1 MKRSLF
7 VFVFLFLSIKLIP
20 APFDSGMISWT
31 QPDGTFF
38 IAQLIRDEFTLTFTT
53 NDGYEIRE
61 GTDGWFYYATK
72 DNNGKIIPGDLKV
85 GKGIFPTLPQD
96 LTLGATAQY
105 EIDQRKLDFQQG
117 LLDAEAWYSQ
127 KIVEANGELVKIHVG
142 VILVDFADHRHYTGL
157 DYPNGYPTHYFNNM
171 LFSQNTYIDLEGG
184 HDIHPDKEPVFGSMR
199 DYLNQQS
206 CGKLDITGKKVD
218 GLDVYTNEILNPSD
232 PSGFPQWL
240 YLNGSKDYWDTVVD
254 GGVTKIPYDQLTQ
267 LVKQQLNVDLIV
279 GNKKVYDKLILI
291 YAGDVG
297 RKQLWPATTNGQI
310 SQIGEQYENFIDEP
324 PRFTH
329 IGTYCHEFGHLL
341 GAPDEGL
348 GNVRLGYWDL
358 MDIGTWNGPER
369 KGECPAGYDPYYKI
383 KWKWVT
389 PNYFNESPS
398 NQTQTVQYNYNSP
411 KYYKLD
417 SPIDPLEYFLI
428 ENRGRNG
435 FDRYT
440 PNNFN
445 YTPPNN
451 VDVNSNL
458 GGLMIWTIDG
468 DGRTSDYSDIVGLK
482 SAMTGVVSNLFGTE
496 NNFGA
501 SDPFPYSDGQ
511 DITQNTFPNN
521 SIRNVLDSKVK
532 LENITWESNGSIL
545 VDISRTSQNDIE
557 LVTGI
562 QEWTT
567 NRTITKDIILL
578 GGATLTLGSGVKL
591 EFYQNKKIKIF
602 DNATLIIE
610 SGANPVILTN
620 YNNGGKWGG
629 IEMLG
634 EHSRLLAS
642 NLIIQ
647 YAVKCLSF
655 SGLKS
660 VLVNSITFNNND
672 TFCDLNGA
680 TNIEISSCRFNSTKI
695 DLGYYNNSSISIKF
709 SNNVFL
715 FSSISM
721 LGQIDFD
728 FINNDFRTPY
738 GTPTS
743 FKFPGGNNIIKNNIF
758 LNSDIL
764 NTSLGNSI
772 ITYNCVYPAP
782 SSTVATLFSSEGNF
796 SADPLFADPGNLES
810 QSLQQSSPCI
820 DMGDPTM
827 DYNNEPGSKG
837 GRINIG
843 SLGNTTLATV
853 VAPNTS
859 RNLSAISMLGNLS
872 LSQSSTW
879 CVNSA
884 TPYSIGV
891 NKTLE
896 IPNLTVNSGSTLNIS
911 NGATLNCLN
920 GGSLFVNG
928 TLNANGTSSNKVCF
942 DFKQIDWTTQNGLK
956 ILSGGLANISNA
968 IIKNAKYG
976 VYNYEGISN
985 ISGSEI
991 LSCFYGIYLY
1001 KNNYAS
1007 VQSQIIN
1014 NNIHNN
1020 CPGIHMYA
1028 SSPDIRNNT
1037 IYNNYYGVY
1046 CWNYSSPY
1054 LGNYELTGDNNIH
1067 NNYIGFYATDHCFPF
1082 LGRTSCL
1089 FYGGNN
1095 KIQDSQ
1101 SYNMYAY
1108 WYCDITAENNWWGAD
1123 PPDVNKIQATYYS
1136 TISYIPWLQAP
1147 PLGQIRDLS
1156 SSPEEVIYDNNFP
1169 KDKKQKN
1176 DSKQNIENS
1185 YKGSSQKQS
1194 IVDVDKEILT
1204 SYKLDWPIHWKLLYA
1219 RSLIGVKKFKQAQ
1232 SVCKEVIL
1240 NHSDSTSSAYAL
1252 DLLWQASRQY
1262 DEDSLKT
1269 FLNFLS
1275 NKNEKN
1281 KLYASAESILA
1292 GYDKK
1297 NKVQRF
1303 DKILKKYRGEQIIES
1318 VLLSKFLYHY
1328 HELDDKENA
1337 QLILAQ
1343 IDMLF
1348 PNSSS
1353 AIEAHNLMGDN
1364 QIKAK
1369 QASSAAKIAE
1379 TEMEN
1384 TTLPTEYKLL
1394 GNYPNPFNPSTTISY
1409 ALPFE
1414 SNVEI
1419 NIFDIMG
1426 RLIRTFNINSQNA
1439 GYQNVLWN
1447 GKNENNEQ
1455 VASGIYLYRFKA
1467 IAIDGKVFEKTS
1479 KLLMLK

>member
-1 MKRSLF
+1 
-7 VFVFLFLSIKLIP
+7 
-20 APFDSGMISWT
+20 
-31 QPDGTFF
+31 
-38 IAQLIRDEFTLTFTT
+38 
-53 NDGYEIRE
+53 
-61 GTDGWFYYATK
+61 
-72 DNNGKIIPGDLKV
+72 
-85 GKGIFPTLPQD
+85 
-96 LTLGATAQY
+96 
-105 EIDQRKLDFQQG
+105 
-117 LLDAEAWYSQ
+117 
-127 KIVEANGELVKIHVG
+127 
-142 VILVDFADHRHYTGL
+142 
-157 DYPNGYPTHYFNNM
+157 
-171 LFSQNTYIDLEGG
+171 
-184 HDIHPDKEPVFGSMR
+184 
-199 DYLNQQS
+199 
-206 CGKLDITGKKVD
+206 
-218 GLDVYTNEILNPSD
+218 
-232 PSGFPQWL
+232 
-240 YLNGSKDYWDTVVD
+240 
-254 GGVTKIPYDQLTQ
+254 
-267 LVKQQLNVDLIV
+267 
-279 GNKKVYDKLILI
+279 
-291 YAGDVG
+291 
-297 RKQLWPATTNGQI
+297 
-310 SQIGEQYENFIDEP
+310 
-324 PRFTH
+324 
-329 IGTYCHEFGHLL
+329 
-341 GAPDEGL
+341 
-348 GNVRLGYWDL
+348 
-358 MDIGTWNGPER
+358 
-369 KGECPAGYDPYYKI
+369 
-383 KWKWVT
+383 
-389 PNYFNESPS
+389 
-398 NQTQTVQYNYNSP
+398 
-411 KYYKLD
+411 
-417 SPIDPLEYFLI
+417 
-428 ENRGRNG
+428 
-435 FDRYT
+435 
-440 PNNFN
+440 
-445 YTPPNN
+445 
-451 VDVNSNL
+451 
-458 GGLMIWTIDG
+458 
-468 DGRTSDYSDIVGLK
+468 
-482 SAMTGVVSNLFGTE
+482 
-496 NNFGA
+496 
-501 SDPFPYSDGQ
+501 
-511 DITQNTFPNN
+511 
-521 SIRNVLDSKVK
+521 
-532 LENITWESNGSIL
+532 
-545 VDISRTSQNDIE
+545 
-557 LVTGI
+557 
-562 QEWTT
+562 
-567 NRTITKDIILL
+567 
-578 GGATLTLGSGVKL
+578 
-591 EFYQNKKIKIF
+591 
-602 DNATLIIE
+602 
-610 SGANPVILTN
+610 
-620 YNNGGKWGG
+620 
-629 IEMLG
+629 
-634 EHSRLLAS
+634 
-642 NLIIQ
+642 
-647 YAVKCLSF
+647 
-655 SGLKS
+655 
-660 VLVNSITFNNND
+660 
-672 TFCDLNGA
+672 
-680 TNIEISSCRFNSTKI
+680 
-695 DLGYYNNSSISIKF
+695 
-709 SNNVFL
+709 
-715 FSSISM
+715 
-721 LGQIDFD
+721 
-728 FINNDFRTPY
+728 
-738 GTPTS
+738 
-743 FKFPGGNNIIKNNIF
+743 
-758 LNSDIL
+758 
-764 NTSLGNSI
+764 
-772 ITYNCVYPAP
+772 
-782 SSTVATLFSSEGNF
+782 VATLFSSEGNF

-827 DYNNEPGSKG
+827 DYNNEPGSNG